1 MRKNQ
6 LISGAFF
13 AVYTILQMFL
23 QKYVWENAV
32 ITTIS
37 ISMLLESAA
46 ILAFAA
52 IAVYLLCFEVSEA
65 KKKAIALAGVLYII
79 YVGLYFSVH
88 QSLAMMGLI
97 NIGNLMKNDGAIYA
111 VIAVKVLVAA
121 AVVFLLLG
129 EKKQNETAELA
140 EEPAAEEAATPAEPV
155 EEEKPVEE
163 TQEPEPAE

>member
-97 NIGNLMKNDGAIYA
+97 NIGNLMENHGAIYA
-111 VIAVKVLVAA
+111 VIAVKVLLVAA

-140 EEPAAEEAATPAEPV
+140 AEEAAAPAEPV